1 MRLNNEICISFL
13 QGSGWMQNHDEKI
26 KNEIID
32 KFAEQIRESLK
43 TNAIYNMDAIN
54 TMVCQL
60 KEDENKWG
68 NRYTRELPFMLF
80 MSWNILPVLR
90 AKFQRYYRL
99 EYYT

>member
-1 MRLNNEICISFL
+1 MRLNNEICTSFL

-68 NRYTRELPFMLF
+68 
-80 MSWNILPVLR
+80 
-90 AKFQRYYRL
+90 K
-99 EYYT
+99 

>member
-54 TMVCQL
+54 TMVFQL

-68 NRYTRELPFMLF
+68 
-80 MSWNILPVLR
+80 
-90 AKFQRYYRL
+90 K
-99 EYYT
+99 

>member
-13 QGSGWMQNHDEKI
+13 QGSGWMQNYDEKI

-54 TMVCQL
+54 TMVYQL

-68 NRYTRELPFMLF
+68 
-80 MSWNILPVLR
+80 
-90 AKFQRYYRL
+90 K
-99 EYYT
+99 

>member
-60 KEDENKWG
+60 EEDENKWG
-68 NRYTRELPFMLF
+68 
-80 MSWNILPVLR
+80 
-90 AKFQRYYRL
+90 K
-99 EYYT
+99 

>member
-1 MRLNNEICISFL
+1 MMKKS
-13 QGSGWMQNHDEKI
+13 

-68 NRYTRELPFMLF
+68 
-80 MSWNILPVLR
+80 
-90 AKFQRYYRL
+90 K
-99 EYYT
+99 